1 MNPTRPLLLVEDD
14 PDVSASLRFWLGTEG
29 YSVETFGSVESLMQA
44 GFSKAEVLIID
55 EHLPDGSGSELVRR
69 IHANGVAIPAIV
81 ITTNPSRALK
91 LFCAEGGVEL
101 VEKPFLSDE
110 LITAIERARDRR

>member
-1 MNPTRPLLLVEDD
+1 MNPIRPLLLVEDD

-55 EHLPDGSGSELVRR
+55 EHLPDGSGSELVRK
-69 IHANGVAIPAIV
+69 IHA
-81 ITTNPSRALK
+81 
-91 LFCAEGGVEL
+91 GGVPILANGECIGGVGVSGGDWETDL
-101 VEKPFLSDE
+101 KIAQAAVESIGASWK
-110 LITAIERARDRR
+110 